1 MEKAQVKRLPN
12 HKQNRKAYYKL
23 GENICKKR
31 IKGLIFFI

>member
-12 HKQNRKAYYKL
+12 HKQNRQAYYKL